1 MKGKGCLFLIVKCWL
16 INTEEVRGKSLFCT
30 DWFGQKSPMNAEL
43 KQWGWWGHLCG
54 LKVFFLRGEARQHL
68 DSWSKLAAPM
78 RRPVGT
84 ADFWRCLA
92 EVVPWLGM
100 HNLNLESEHQET
112 PDQPR
117 LRTIRESHCLSYSK
131 TLMSWKTRRD
141 QGTVLVMETSETEE
155 LNVMCDLNWTMH
167 WRGKCYKGH
176 HQGNQQDWNRGEDTI
191 KVCADFKLSAFN
203 NSPVVM

>member
-1 MKGKGCLFLIVKCWL
+1 
-16 INTEEVRGKSLFCT
+16 
-30 DWFGQKSPMNAEL
+30 MNAEL

-54 LKVFFLRGEARQHL
+54 LKVFFSSEEKPDNTLTA
-68 DSWSKLAAPM
+68 DPSWHHQWG
-78 RRPVGT
+78 RPVGT

-131 TLMSWKTRRD
+131 TLMSWKTRGD

-155 LNVMCDLNWTMH
+155 LNVMCDLNWTMQ
-167 WRGKCYKGH
+167 WRGKCYKEH

-203 NSPVVM
+203 NSTVIM